1 MPKRGNTMKVYQLM
15 AALSYKAAGDEVVLY
30 CYGENFNADITV
42 VDYDKFGRV
51 AISCNKES
59 FERYDKKHYGEEPT
73 SDGE

>member
-1 MPKRGNTMKVYQLM
+1 MKVFELM
-15 AALSYKAAGDEVVLY
+15 AALAYKPAGDEVILY
-30 CYGENFNADITV
+30 CYGEDCNADIEV
-42 VDYDKFGRV
+42 VDYDKQGRV